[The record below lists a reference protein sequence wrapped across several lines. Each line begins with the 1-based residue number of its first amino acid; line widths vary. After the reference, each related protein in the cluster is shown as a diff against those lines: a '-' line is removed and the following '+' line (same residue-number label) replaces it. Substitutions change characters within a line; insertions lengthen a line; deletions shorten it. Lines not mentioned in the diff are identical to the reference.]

1 MLTDSPEPR
10 DSSGTEQSKLVFEKL
25 INDAQSFID
34 KVAHIVKEIASD
46 ANSYTLDDSVSTHS
60 KGEGIDNLMQK
71 DFMIL
76 LILAVI
82 GSVSMIFLSAKGM
95 LKEKAP
101 IAQKT
106 QNASTI
112 NASMV
117 PTIFPTLS
125 PDIPFKFY
133 RNTKG

>member
-60 KGEGIDNLMQK
+60 KGEGIDNLMQ
-71 DFMIL
+71 
-76 LILAVI
+76 
-82 GSVSMIFLSAKGM
+82 
-95 LKEKAP
+95 E
-101 IAQKT
+101 
-106 QNASTI
+106 N
-112 NASMV
+112 
-117 PTIFPTLS
+117 
-125 PDIPFKFY
+125 
-133 RNTKG
+133 